1 MINMN
6 QLLEKRLN
14 LAKTAVILGHVH
26 PDGDCVGS
34 ALGLYNYLLAHYP
47 ELKTDIYLDNP
58 DQKFSY
64 LKRFDEI
71 HCGYEEGK
79 RYDLCIT
86 CDSSDVERL
95 GTFKPYF
102 ETAAH
107 TFCVDHH
114 VTNQGFAEE
123 NYVEPDASSASEVVC
138 TLLDMEKIDLAA
150 AECFY
155 TGIVHDTGVFKFSC
169 TSGRTM
175 EIAGK
180 LMDKGIDTTEIID
193 GSFYRKTY
201 AQNQMLG
208 KALLGS
214 ALLLDGKCVFSSV
227 TKQEMDAYGV
237 TTQDLDGIIDQLRLT
252 EGVETA
258 VFMYETGE
266 NTFKVSMRSCKYV
279 DVSRIAACFGGGGH
293 VRAAGCTVTG
303 TVQEILAELMPHIE
317 RQILEWE
324 ADHGCFTE

>member
-1 MINMN
+1 
-6 QLLEKRLN
+6 
-14 LAKTAVILGHVH
+14 
-26 PDGDCVGS
+26 
-34 ALGLYNYLLAHYP
+34 
-47 ELKTDIYLDNP
+47 
-58 DQKFSY
+58 
-64 LKRFDEI
+64 
-71 HCGYEEGK
+71 
-79 RYDLCIT
+79 
-86 CDSSDVERL
+86 
-95 GTFKPYF
+95 
-102 ETAAH
+102 
-107 TFCVDHH
+107 
-114 VTNQGFAEE
+114 
-123 NYVEPDASSASEVVC
+123 
-138 TLLDMEKIDLAA
+138 
-150 AECFY
+150 
-155 TGIVHDTGVFKFSC
+155 
-169 TSGRTM
+169 M

-293 VRAAGCTVTG
+293 AQACGFKMDNERLLDLLSGELKADRAATYEFVPAP
-303 TVQEILAELMPHIE
+303 L
-317 RQILEWE
+317 LEFDEEGKWIKPKK
-324 ADHGCFTE
+324 A

>member
-1 MINMN
+1 MN
-6 QLLEKRLN
+6 QLLESRLN

-34 ALGLYNYLLAHYP
+34 TLGLYNYLTANYP
-47 ELKTDIYLDNP
+47 ELKADVYLDHP
-58 DQKFSY
+58 DWKFSY
-64 LKRFDEI
+64 LKQFDRI
-71 HCGYEEGK
+71 HCEYEEGK

-86 CDSSDVERL
+86 CDSSDAERL
-95 GTFKPYF
+95 GAFRPYF
-102 ETAAH
+102 DTAKH

-114 VTNQGFAEE
+114 VTNRGFAEE
-123 NYVEPDASSASEVVC
+123 NCVEPDASSASEVVC

-201 AQNQMLG
+201 VQNQVLG
-208 KALLGS
+208 RALLES
-214 ALLLDGKCVFSSV
+214 VLFMDGRCIFSSV
-227 TKQEMDAYGV
+227 TKKEMEFYGV
-237 TTQDLDGIIDQLRLT
+237 TNKDLDGIIDQLRLT
-252 EGVETA
+252 AGVEVA
-258 VFMYETGE
+258 IFMYETGNSE
-266 NTFKVSMRSCKYV
+266 FKVSMRSCRYV
-279 DVSRIAACFGGGGH
+279 DVSQIAAYLGGGGH
-293 VRAAGCTVTG
+293 VRAAGCTMSG
-303 TVQEILAELMPHIE
+303 TLHDVLNNLAPHIE
-317 RQILEWE
+317 RQILAWE
-324 ADHGCFTE
+324 AEHKCFTE